1 MGFAIGLTRRHAVL
15 PLMLLLGAAGTA
27 PAQQAATSRAVFEK
41 YGALGTWAADCDSR
55 ASPDNT
61 YSVFR
66 ALDDGRVQ
74 YDAMDGP
81 THRAEFG
88 VVESAVEAG
97 LQDFQYT
104 LVLQNKGIEY
114 RDVMTL
120 RIEGNHRRVMEWVT
134 NGKQRIAAGRHLDL
148 KDNGAL
154 RSKPTAWFHRCE

>member
-1 MGFAIGLTRRHAVL
+1 MSLRSRRTLILSVA
-15 PLMLLLGAAGTA
+15 LLLGVAGMA
-27 PAQQAATSRAVFEK
+27 PAQQAASPRAVLEK
-41 YGALGTWAADCDSR
+41 YGALGTWATDCDSR
-55 ASPDNT
+55 ASADNT

-97 LQDFQYT
+97 PQDFQYT

-120 RIEGNHRRVMEWVT
+120 RIEGNHRRVMEWVS

-154 RSKPTAWFHRCE
+154 RSKPTTWFHRCE